1 MWLHIVVW
9 VLFDVSKNH
18 STFIF
23 MSSRYIGHWSWRC
36 YGHLKQYY
44 TTFINCRAPV
54 HYWYGKVLWG
64 VFKNYINMR
73 SVFLWDLTSS
83 LRFVKSWRMQT
94 SFMLRHMPE
103 IIEHSIVFIL
113 SIFIL
118 GYNELYCFL
127 KSDSDSFMPVPD
139 RIYTGPMFIGVSKE
153 LKSPWTIYKEAR
165 TTGCVPLLCS
175 ITDYSAINKTS
186 HR

>member
-1 MWLHIVVW
+1 
-9 VLFDVSKNH
+9 
-18 STFIF
+18 
-23 MSSRYIGHWSWRC
+23 
-36 YGHLKQYY
+36 
-44 TTFINCRAPV
+44 
-54 HYWYGKVLWG
+54 
-64 VFKNYINMR
+64 
-73 SVFLWDLTSS
+73 
-83 LRFVKSWRMQT
+83 
-94 SFMLRHMPE
+94 MPE

-118 GYNELYCFL
+118 DYNELYCFL

-186 HR
+186 HH